1 MYYVGIDIAKSFHI
15 ACVLGEDGNLL
26 KKNFRIESEI
36 SCFDMLY
43 QLLDTIDKDT
53 SKFLI
58 GMEATGLLFENLYI
72 FLQKLG
78 YNVVLLN
85 PYQTTKFREMD
96 TMKYVK
102 NDNID
107 SQMIAALLKSGRYSQ
122 GYVSEDIYQ
131 AIKSLYRHKATLM
144 EEMKKAKRQV
154 STTLAVVFPEFEQ
167 IIKDPFSVSGMA
179 LLDKYPTAKHYK
191 GASADRI
198 LKVFRNIKGNNF
210 NQQKAEELL
219 NLALLSIYQG
229 NAKDER
235 AYVIL
240 SNLRR
245 IKFLK
250 EEIEQCEAQMFTLL
264 NESNEATKSS
274 ITKDDEVYIADLVD
288 NLRSIDGVA
297 DKTIFA
303 ILSECGDISRFKSGQ
318 AFIGFLGLYP
328 TLQQSGN
335 TTKYGKIAKRGA
347 KLAKLAIYQA
357 AVACVRHNNEL
368 KKIYLDKK
376 SSGRAPKECIV
387 IIARKLAMI
396 IYSIYKNNTPYNP
409 ARVFLAESAKHK
421 NTQASLGH

>member
-1 MYYVGIDIAKSFHI
+1 MKYVGIDIAKKFHI
-15 ACVLGEDGNLL
+15 ACVLDESNSYL
-26 KKNFRIESEI
+26 KKNYRIESELTD
-36 SCFDMLY
+36 FDMFY
-43 QLLDTIDKDT
+43 QVLELIDKDK
-53 SKFLI
+53 SQFLI

-72 FLQKLG
+72 FLKNLG

-107 SQMIAALLKSGRYSQ
+107 SQMIAALLKSGRYSE

-144 EEMKKAKRQV
+144 QEMKSAKRQV

-167 IIKDPFSVSGMA
+167 IIRDPFSVSGMA
-179 LLDKYPTAKHYK
+179 LLNKYPTAKHYK
-191 GASADRI
+191 GASGDRI

-210 NQQKAEELL
+210 NLDKANELL
-219 NLALLSIYQG
+219 DLAMTTVYQG

-245 IKFLK
+245 ISFLK
-250 EEIEQCEAQMFTLL
+250 EEIAQCESQMFTLL
-264 NESNEATKSS
+264 NESVEAVSTS
-274 ITKDDEVYIADLVD
+274 ISKDEEVYIAGLVD

-303 ILSECGDISRFKSGQ
+303 VLSECGDIARFRSGQ

-328 TLQQSGN
+328 TLHQSGN
-335 TTKYGKIAKRGA
+335 STKYGRLAKRGA

-357 AVACVRHNNEL
+357 AIACVRHNAEL
-368 KKIYLDKK
+368 KKVYLDKK

-387 IIARKLAMI
+387 VVARKLAMI

-409 ARVFLAESAKHK
+409 ARVF
-421 NTQASLGH
+421 NTRASLSHLV

>member
-1 MYYVGIDIAKSFHI
+1 MKYVGIDIAKRFHI
-15 ACVLGEDGNLL
+15 ACVLDESNNYL
-26 KKNFRIESEI
+26 KKNYRIESELTD
-36 SCFDMLY
+36 FDLFY
-43 QLLDTIDKDT
+43 QVLELIDKDK
-53 SKFLI
+53 SQFLI
-58 GMEATGLLFENLYI
+58 GMEATGLLFENLYL
-72 FLQKLG
+72 FLKNLG

-107 SQMIAALLKSGRYSQ
+107 SQMIAALLKSGRYSE

-144 EEMKKAKRQV
+144 QEMKNAKRQV

-179 LLDKYPTAKHYK
+179 LLNKYPTAKHYK
-191 GASADRI
+191 GASGDRI

-210 NQQKAEELL
+210 NLEKANDLL
-219 NLALLSIYQG
+219 DLAMTTVYQG

-245 IKFLK
+245 ISFLK
-250 EEIEQCEAQMFTLL
+250 EEILACESQMFTLL
-264 NESNEATKSS
+264 NESATAVSTS
-274 ITKDDEVYIADLVD
+274 ISKEEEIYIADLVD
-288 NLRSIDGVA
+288 NLRSIDGVS

-303 ILSECGDISRFKSGQ
+303 VLSECGNIARFKSGQ

-328 TLQQSGN
+328 TLHQSGN
-335 TTKYGKIAKRGA
+335 TTKYGKLAKRGA

-357 AVACVRHNNEL
+357 AIACVRHNNEL
-368 KKIYLDKK
+368 KKVYLDKK
-376 SSGRAPKECIV
+376 SSGRAPKECIIV
-387 IIARKLAMI
+387 VARKLAMI

-409 ARVFLAESAKHK
+409 TRVF
-421 NTQASLGH
+421 NTQASLSH

>member
-1 MYYVGIDIAKSFHI
+1 MYYVGIDIAKRTHVAVIMNEDNSLKVKPFSFNNDE
-15 ACVLGEDGNLL
+15 LGFKKLL
-26 KKNFRIESEI
+26 IHLQSLCCDLSDI
-36 SCFDMLY
+36 
-43 QLLDTIDKDT
+43 I
-53 SKFLI
+53 I
-58 GMEATGLLFENLYI
+58 GMEATGLLFENLYRY
-72 FLQKLG
+72 LQSLK

-85 PYQTTKFREMD
+85 PYQTAKFREMD

-107 SQMIAALLKSGRYSQ
+107 SQMIAALLKSGRYSE

-144 EEMKKAKRQV
+144 QEMKSAKRQV
-154 STTLAVVFPEFEQ
+154 STALAVVFPEFEQ
-167 IIKDPFSVSGMA
+167 IIRDPFSVSGMA
-179 LLDKYPTAKHYK
+179 LLNKYPTAKHYK
-191 GASADRI
+191 GASAERI

-210 NQQKAEELL
+210 NLDKANELL
-219 NLALLSIYQG
+219 DLAVTTVYQG

-245 IKFLK
+245 ISFLK
-250 EEIEQCEAQMFTLL
+250 EEIAQCESQMFTLL
-264 NESNEATKSS
+264 NESAQAVS
-274 ITKDDEVYIADLVD
+274 ISISKDEEVYIADLVD

-303 ILSECGDISRFKSGQ
+303 VLSECGDIARFRSGQ

-328 TLQQSGN
+328 TLHQSGN
-335 TTKYGKIAKRGA
+335 TTKYGRLAKRGA

-357 AVACVRHNNEL
+357 AIACVRHNAEL
-368 KKIYLDKK
+368 KKVYLDKK

-387 IIARKLAMI
+387 VVARKLAMI

-409 ARVFLAESAKHK
+409 ARVF
-421 NTQASLGH
+421 NTQASLSHLV

>member
-1 MYYVGIDIAKSFHI
+1 MKYVGIDIAKKFHI
-15 ACVLGEDGNLL
+15 ACVLDESSSYL
-26 KKNFRIESEI
+26 KKNYRIESELTD
-36 SCFDMLY
+36 FDLFY
-43 QLLDTIDKDT
+43 QVLELIDKDK
-53 SKFLI
+53 SQFLI
-58 GMEATGLLFENLYI
+58 GMEATGLLFENLYL
-72 FLQKLG
+72 FLKKLG

-107 SQMIAALLKSGRYSQ
+107 SQMIAALLKSGRYSE

-144 EEMKKAKRQV
+144 QEMKSAKRQV

-167 IIKDPFSVSGMA
+167 IIRDPFSVSGMA
-179 LLDKYPTAKHYK
+179 LLNKYPTAKHYK
-191 GASADRI
+191 GASGDRI

-210 NQQKAEELL
+210 NLDKANDLL
-219 NLALLSIYQG
+219 DLAMTTVYQG

-245 IKFLK
+245 ISFLK
-250 EEIEQCEAQMFTLL
+250 EEIAQCESQMFTLL
-264 NESNEATKSS
+264 NESAQAVS
-274 ITKDDEVYIADLVD
+274 ISISKDEEVYIADLVD

-303 ILSECGDISRFKSGQ
+303 VLSECGDIARFRSGQ

-328 TLQQSGN
+328 TLHQSGN
-335 TTKYGKIAKRGA
+335 TTKYGRLAKRGA

-357 AVACVRHNNEL
+357 AIACVRHNAEL
-368 KKIYLDKK
+368 KKVYLDKK

-387 IIARKLAMI
+387 VVARKLAMI

-409 ARVFLAESAKHK
+409 ARVF
-421 NTQASLGH
+421 NTQASLSHLV

>member
-26 KKNFRIESEI
+26 KKNFRVESEI

-53 SKFLI
+53 SNFLI

-72 FLQKLG
+72 FLEKLG

-107 SQMIAALLKSGRYSQ
+107 SQMIAALLKSGRYSE

-167 IIKDPFSVSGMA
+167 IIRDPFSVSGMA
-179 LLDKYPTAKHYK
+179 LLTKYPTAKHYK
-191 GASADRI
+191 GASPDRI

-210 NQQKAEELL
+210 NLEKADKLL
-219 NLALLSIYQG
+219 GLALLSIYQG

-235 AYVIL
+235 AYVIH

-250 EEIEQCEAQMFTLL
+250 EEIEQCESQMFTLL
-264 NESNEATKSS
+264 NESEEATKSS
-274 ITKDDEVYIADLVD
+274 ISKDDEVYIADLVD

-303 ILSECGDISRFKSGQ
+303 IISECGNISRFRNGQ

-328 TLQQSGN
+328 TLYQSGN
-335 TTKYGKIAKRGA
+335 STKYGKIAKRGA

-357 AVACVRHNNEL
+357 AIACVRHNAEL

-376 SSGRAPKECIV
+376 SLGRAPKQCVV

-409 ARVFLAESAKHK
+409 ARVF

>member
-15 ACVLGEDGNLL
+15 ACVLGEDNNLL

-43 QLLDTIDKDT
+43 QLLTEIDTDT

-107 SQMIAALLKSGRYSQ
+107 SQMIAALLKSGRYSE

-144 EEMKKAKRQV
+144 EEIKKAKRQV

-179 LLDKYPTAKHYK
+179 LLNKYPTAKHYK
-191 GASADRI
+191 GASPDRI

-210 NQQKAEELL
+210 NLEKADKLL
-219 NLALLSIYQG
+219 DLALLSIYQG

-235 AYVIL
+235 AYVIH

-250 EEIEQCEAQMFTLL
+250 DEIEQCEAQMFTLL

-274 ITKDDEVYIADLVD
+274 ISIDEEVYIADLVD

-303 ILSECGDISRFKSGQ
+303 IISECGNISRFRSGQ

-335 TTKYGKIAKRGA
+335 STKYGKIAKRGA

-357 AVACVRHNNEL
+357 AVACVRHNAEL

-409 ARVFLAESAKHK
+409 ARVF
-421 NTQASLGH
+421 NTQASLGHKI

>member
-1 MYYVGIDIAKSFHI
+1 MYYVGIDVSKRFHI
-15 ACVLGEDGNLL
+15 VCVLGEGNNLL
-26 KKNFRIESEI
+26 KKNFRVESEI
-36 SCFDMLY
+36 EQFDALY
-43 QLLDTIDKDT
+43 QMLHLIDSDV
-53 SKFLI
+53 SQFLI
-58 GMEATGLLFENLYI
+58 GMEATGLLFENLYL
-72 FLQKLG
+72 FLKKLG

-85 PYQTTKFREMD
+85 PYQTNRFREMD

-102 NDNID
+102 NDNVD
-107 SQMIAALLKSGRYSQ
+107 SQMIAALLKSGRYSK

-131 AIKSLYRHKATLM
+131 AIKSLYRHKASLM

-179 LLDKYPTAKHYK
+179 LLNKYPTAKHYK
-191 GASADRI
+191 GASVTRI

-210 NQQKAEELL
+210 NEEKAQELL
-219 NLALLSIYQG
+219 DLATLSIYQG
-229 NAKDER
+229 NAKEER
-235 AYVIL
+235 AYVIH

-245 IKFLK
+245 IEFLQ
-250 EEIEQCEAQMFTLL
+250 EEIEQCEKQMFILL
-264 NESNEATKSS
+264 NESNEAHTSLS
-274 ITKDDEVYIADLVD
+274 KDDEIYIADLVD
-288 NLRSIDGVA
+288 NLRSIDGVS

-303 ILSECGDISRFKSGQ
+303 ILSECGDISRFKTGQ

-328 TLQQSGN
+328 TLMQSGN
-335 TTKYGKIAKRGA
+335 TTKYGKLAKRGA

-357 AVACVRHNNEL
+357 AIACVRHNDEL

-376 SSGRAPKECIV
+376 SLGRAPKECVV

-409 ARVFLAESAKHK
+409 ARVF
-421 NTQASLGH
+421 NTKASLSH

>member
-1 MYYVGIDIAKSFHI
+1 MKYVGIDIAKKFHI
-15 ACVLGEDGNLL
+15 ACVLDESSSYL
-26 KKNFRIESEI
+26 KKNYRIESELTD
-36 SCFDMLY
+36 FDLFY
-43 QLLDTIDKDT
+43 QVLELIDKDK
-53 SKFLI
+53 SQFLI
-58 GMEATGLLFENLYI
+58 GMEATGLLFENLYLY
-72 FLQKLG
+72 LQKLG

-107 SQMIAALLKSGRYSQ
+107 SQMIAALLKSGRYSE

-144 EEMKKAKRQV
+144 QEMKRAKRQV

-179 LLDKYPTAKHYK
+179 LLNKYPTAKHYK
-191 GASADRI
+191 GASGDRI

-210 NQQKAEELL
+210 NLEKANDLL
-219 NLALLSIYQG
+219 DLAMTTVYQG

-245 IKFLK
+245 ISFLK
-250 EEIEQCEAQMFTLL
+250 EEILACESQMFTLL
-264 NESNEATKSS
+264 NESATAVSTS
-274 ITKDDEVYIADLVD
+274 ISKEEEIYIADLVD
-288 NLRSIDGVA
+288 NLRSIDGVS

-303 ILSECGDISRFKSGQ
+303 VLSECGNIARFKSGQ

-328 TLQQSGN
+328 TLHQSGN
-335 TTKYGKIAKRGA
+335 TTKYGKLAKRGA

-357 AVACVRHNNEL
+357 AIACVRHNNEL
-368 KKIYLDKK
+368 KKVYLDKK
-376 SSGRAPKECIV
+376 SSGRAPKECIIV
-387 IIARKLAMI
+387 VARKLAMI

-409 ARVFLAESAKHK
+409 TRVF
-421 NTQASLGH
+421 NTQASLSH

>member
-1 MYYVGIDIAKSFHI
+1 MKYVGIDIAKKFHI
-15 ACVLGEDGNLL
+15 ACVLDESNSYL
-26 KKNFRIESEI
+26 KKNYRIESELTD
-36 SCFDMLY
+36 FDMFY
-43 QLLDTIDKDT
+43 QVLELIDKDK
-53 SKFLI
+53 SQFLI

-72 FLQKLG
+72 FLKKLG
-78 YNVVLLN
+78 YSVVLLN

-107 SQMIAALLKSGRYSQ
+107 SQMIAALLKSGRYSE

-144 EEMKKAKRQV
+144 QEMKSAKRQV
-154 STTLAVVFPEFEQ
+154 STALAVVFPEFEQ
-167 IIKDPFSVSGMA
+167 IIRDPFSVSGMA
-179 LLDKYPTAKHYK
+179 LLNKYPTAKHYK
-191 GASADRI
+191 GASAERI

-210 NQQKAEELL
+210 NLDKANELL
-219 NLALLSIYQG
+219 DLAVTTVYQG

-245 IKFLK
+245 ISFLK
-250 EEIEQCEAQMFTLL
+250 EEIAQCESQMFTLL
-264 NESNEATKSS
+264 NESAQAVS
-274 ITKDDEVYIADLVD
+274 ISISKDEEVYIADLVD

-303 ILSECGDISRFKSGQ
+303 VLSECGDIARFRSGQ

-328 TLQQSGN
+328 TLHQSGN
-335 TTKYGKIAKRGA
+335 TTKYGRLAKRGA

-357 AVACVRHNNEL
+357 AIACVRHNAEL
-368 KKIYLDKK
+368 KKVYLDKK

-387 IIARKLAMI
+387 VVARKLAMI

-409 ARVFLAESAKHK
+409 ARVF
-421 NTQASLGH
+421 NTQASLSHLV

>member
-1 MYYVGIDIAKSFHI
+1 MKYVGIDIAKRFHI
-15 ACVLGEDGNLL
+15 ACVLDESNNYL
-26 KKNFRIESEI
+26 KKNYRIESELTD
-36 SCFDMLY
+36 FDLFY
-43 QLLDTIDKDT
+43 QVLELIDKDK
-53 SKFLI
+53 SQFLI
-58 GMEATGLLFENLYI
+58 GMEATGLLFENLYLY
-72 FLQKLG
+72 LQKLG

-107 SQMIAALLKSGRYSQ
+107 SQMIAALLKSGRYSE

-144 EEMKKAKRQV
+144 QEMKNAKRQV

-179 LLDKYPTAKHYK
+179 LLNKYPTAKHYK
-191 GASADRI
+191 GASGDRI

-210 NQQKAEELL
+210 NLEKANDLL
-219 NLALLSIYQG
+219 DLAMTTVYQG

-245 IKFLK
+245 ISFLK
-250 EEIEQCEAQMFTLL
+250 EEILACESQMFTLL
-264 NESNEATKSS
+264 NESAAAVSTS
-274 ITKDDEVYIADLVD
+274 ISEDEEVYIADLVD
-288 NLRSIDGVA
+288 NLRSIDGVS

-303 ILSECGDISRFKSGQ
+303 VLSECGNIARFRSGQ

-328 TLQQSGN
+328 TLHQSGN
-335 TTKYGKIAKRGA
+335 TTKYGRLAKRGA
-347 KLAKLAIYQA
+347 KLAKMAIYQA
-357 AVACVRHNNEL
+357 SIACVRHNDEL
-368 KKIYLDKK
+368 KKVYLDKK
-376 SSGRAPKECIV
+376 SSGRAPKECIIV
-387 IIARKLAMI
+387 VARKLAMI

-409 ARVFLAESAKHK
+409 ARVF
-421 NTQASLGH
+421 NTQASLSH